1 MQSQPQMTL
10 ENLPTKIMIVED
22 EPFQMI
28 THVQHLM
35 DLGTPENL
43 VT

>member
-22 EPFQMI
+22 EPFQM
-28 THVQHLM
+28 TAHVEHLM
-35 DLGTPENL
+35 DLGTPEHL